1 VQAELDH
8 EDDGSFRDVLVFS
21 CASLTNEI
29 FANRFLAQK
38 KRRTPDLIKAMRPAS
53 NLRITS
59 GCNAFQDDF
68 FEEVG
73 SKERSLRY
81 PVRIAE
87 TVAILIHELSSW
99 LNETSGVNY

>member
-1 VQAELDH
+1 MC
-8 EDDGSFRDVLVFS
+8 VLNKRNLRQPFS
-21 CASLTNEI
+21 SAKETVC
-29 FANRFLAQK
+29 
-38 KRRTPDLIKAMRPAS
+38 PYLIKAMRPAS